1 MITIAGRQVQIGDSL
16 YNTAL
21 QAWGVVTRYDSL
33 SAVVRLTGANG
44 RPRDLYVQQGGMVG
58 GVRVF
63 YWHEPLELDRPY
75 QDVQKYQ
82 RLLDAIVGELP

>member
-1 MITIAGRQVQIGDSL
+1 MITIAGRQVNIGDSL

-21 QAWGVVTRYDSL
+21 QAWGVVQEYDGL

-44 RPRDLYVQQGGMVG
+44 RPRDLRVQQGGLVG
-58 GVRVF
+58 NVRLF